1 MRAILLVTKEDLG
14 RTMSGSPAKPFAINS
29 SYISVTLDPP
39 MADSHHADLHR
50 LWDPQTSRF
59 LQATDSNPYRFKSMF
74 LFLVERFC
82 RPSLFK
88 FMR

>member
-39 MADSHHADLHR
+39 TAVTM
-50 LWDPQTSRF
+50 QTYTDF
-59 LQATDSNPYRFKSMF
+59 GTHKLAGFCKLQIQTLTDSNLCSFSWLKGSVGHHY
-74 LFLVERFC
+74 LNL
-82 RPSLFK
+82 
-88 FMR
+88 